1 MQQNQVFPYYRQV
14 SKQLQEAYSFMQ
26 TQFEENSVEEL
37 CEIRGYVSE
46 AQKQLLRD
54 MNIGRCDIDISLLDN
69 AEKLGLA
76 TRKGNFILSNR
87 YQIPV
92 EDYAGNLVSLIG
104 YYPDSRKY
112 ITLSTP
118 YFSKDVLFFNFKKA
132 YELSWSKFDG
142 TVILVEG
149 IFDCLSLSAIGL
161 PAMATMGNTVSP
173 IKGEQLKYFKKVL
186 AIPDAD
192 RVGRQSLNR
201 NSPKGWQVPCNTTFI
216 KVVGGKLQLE
226 DGTVLTVKDMDN
238 FVSWFEA
245 SDVIDSIMQFKNS
258 KEDIE
263 ELVI

>member
-1 MQQNQVFPYYRQV
+1 MRQNQVFPYYREV
-14 SKQLQEAYSFMQ
+14 SKELQEVYSFMQ
-26 TQFEENSVEEL
+26 TQFEESSVNEL
-37 CEIRGYVSE
+37 CEIRGYIGN
-46 AQKQLLRD
+46 AQKQFLQD
-54 MNIGRCDIDISLLDN
+54 MNIGRCDIDVSLVDN

-76 TRKGNFILSNR
+76 TRKGNFILANR

-104 YYPDSRKY
+104 YYPDARKY

-118 YFSKDVLFFNFKKA
+118 YFSKDVLFFNFKRA
-132 YELSWSKFDG
+132 YELSWSKFNG

-161 PAMATMGNTVSP
+161 PAIATMGNTVSP

-201 NSPKGWQVPCNTTFI
+201 LSPKGWQVPCNTTFI
-216 KVVGGKLQLE
+216 KIIGGKLQLE
-226 DGTVLTVKDMDN
+226 DGTTLTVKDTDN

-245 SDVIDSIMQFKNS
+245 SDVIESIMQFENS